1 MMELKEKIFMTLRKN
16 FLNNT
21 KRIDYNEKI
30 DELDFIKIKIFKSSK
45 RDTIERVKSGR
56 KNL

>member
-30 DELDFIKIKIFKSSK
+30 DELDFI
-45 RDTIERVKSGR
+45 
-56 KNL
+56 

>member
-1 MMELKEKIFMTLRKN
+1 MWNIKWWN
-16 FLNNT
+16 LNNT
-21 KRIDYNEKI
+21 KRTDYNEKI